1 MIEPYQLESSNL
13 NLMLGNMMEKAFFFL
28 IIVFRMQNIF
38 AIILTIWIFV
48 SLTIWV
54 FGAKIKSEKTIKLGV
69 KSFIMSIGIQ
79 IGVLAIPVLVVFL
92 K

>member
-1 MIEPYQLESSNL
+1 MIEPYQLENSNL
-13 NLMLGNMMEKAFFFL
+13 NLMLGNMMENAFFFSVIL
-28 IIVFRMQNIF
+28 I
-38 AIILTIWIFV
+38 TIWIFV

-54 FGAKIKSEKTIKLGV
+54 FGAKVKSEKAIKLGV

-79 IGVLAIPVLVVFL
+79 ICVLAIPILVVFL

>member
-28 IIVFRMQNIF
+28 IIL
-38 AIILTIWIFV
+38 LTIWIFV